1 MGDLKLRVYA
11 QSTKYLQTLMNA
23 LPIFDIGI
31 EFEICKCGILV
42 IKKGKYE
49 QSEGIHLPLE
59 EEIKEI
65 GREEG
70 TSIWL
75 CERQME

>member
-1 MGDLKLRVYA
+1 
-11 QSTKYLQTLMNA
+11 MNA
-23 LPIFDIGI
+23 LLIFDIGI

-59 EEIKEI
+59 EEVKVERKVQVFGCAR
-65 GREEG
+65 GRWSKG
-70 TSIWL
+70 
-75 CERQME
+75 

>member
-1 MGDLKLRVYA
+1 
-11 QSTKYLQTLMNA
+11 MNA
-23 LPIFDIGI
+23 LLIFDIGI

-49 QSEGIHLPLE
+49 QSEGIQLPLE

-75 CERQME
+75 C